1 MRAGEVVNC
10 QDIADAFELYAL
22 GLAEDDERSE
32 IETHLAR
39 GCETCQANLREAV
52 AVNALMLASVAQ
64 GKPRARLKRRILAG
78 FGIEPM
84 RWGWL
89 GALATACVA
98 ALAGWLSI
106 QERHRA
112 DELAGA
118 RQDLLAVRAE
128 RDRLQQ
134 IFGFLDQPDTQQVN
148 FGQGQARGP
157 RGTVL
162 VNPKL
167 GVLLLVGSLPPL
179 RSGRTYEMWVIPKG
193 GPPRPAGLFDAT
205 ADGSA
210 LHMLPGPL
218 DAASLGAVAVSV
230 EPRNGSPAPT
240 TTLIIIAML

>member
-1 MRAGEVVNC
+1 VNC
-10 QDIADAFELYAL
+10 QDIADTFELYAL
-22 GLAEDDERSE
+22 GLAEDEERGE
-32 IETHLAR
+32 IEAHLAR
-39 GCETCQANLREAV
+39 GCETCQANLREAL
-52 AVNALMLASVAQ
+52 AMNALMLASVPQA
-64 GKPRARLKRRILAG
+64 KPRARLKRRILAG

-98 ALAGWLSI
+98 ALAAWLSI

-112 DELAGA
+112 DELARA

-167 GVLLLVGSLPPL
+167 GVLLLVGNLPP
-179 RSGRTYEMWVIPKG
+179 RPSGRTYEMWLIPRG
-193 GPPRPAGLFDAT
+193 GAPRPAGLFDA
-205 ADGSA
+205 APDGSA
-210 LHMLPGPL
+210 LHVLPGPL
-218 DAASLGAVAVSV
+218 DAASLGAVEVSV
-230 EPRNGSPAPT
+230 EPRNGSGAPAT
-240 TTLIIIAML
+240 TPIIFAMISAP